1 MRRIHFTGGDLARL
15 RLRPTLGPVAE
26 TVFAFGPLGRA
37 AGGPHARWRGT
48 VAEQLR
54 ERPGLARLFT
64 GPKGRPREPED
75 LLCLVDQSAGV
86 DDSVLRALGLSQR
99 AATTSVLELWQVA
112 IAPYWHRVLAHLD
125 DECDA
130 RGRIAMT
137 GGVERLLATL
147 HPKVTWQP
155 PVLEIPGGPDAD
167 VHLDGRGLLLC
178 PSLFLTTRPAVLI
191 GSERESGLPALAF
204 AAPVDPAHAAALWD
218 EPGDSGQAL
227 AALVG
232 QTRAAVL
239 RALTATRTTS
249 QLAAQLGISLAGASQ
264 HTAVLRQTGL
274 ITTRRLRNTVLH
286 TVTPL
291 GMALLG
297 GTLRTPV
304 SVSTKER

>member
-1 MRRIHFTGGDLARL
+1 VRRIHFTVGDLARI

-26 TVFAFGPLGRA
+26 TVFAFGPLARA
-37 AGGPHARWRGT
+37 GNGPYSRWRGAAT
-48 VAEQLR
+48 EQLR
-54 ERPGLARLFT
+54 ERPGLARLLT
-64 GPKGRPREPED
+64 GPKGRSPEPED
-75 LLCLVDQSAGV
+75 LLCLIDKADGV
-86 DDSVLRALGLSQR
+86 DDSVLRGLGLSQR
-99 AATTSVLELWQVA
+99 GATTAVLELWQVA
-112 IAPYWHRVLAHLD
+112 IAPYWHRVLAYLE

-147 HPKVTWQP
+147 HPKVAWRP
-155 PVLEIPGGPDAD
+155 PVLEVPGGPDSD
-167 VHLDGRGLLLC
+167 VFLDGRGLLLC
-178 PSLFLTTRPAVLI
+178 PSLFLANRPGVLI
-191 GSERESGLPALAF
+191 GSERETGLPALAF
-204 AAPVDPAHAAALWD
+204 AAPPDPAHASALWD

-239 RALTATRTTS
+239 RALTATQTTT

-297 GTLRTPV
+297 GTLRT
-304 SVSTKER
+304 TAR

>member
-1 MRRIHFTGGDLARL
+1 MRIHFTVGDLAQV

-26 TVFAFGPLGRA
+26 TLFAFGPLGRA
-37 AGGPHARWRGT
+37 GVGPYSRWRGLVT
-48 VAEQLR
+48 EQLR
-54 ERPGLARLFT
+54 DRPALAALLN
-64 GPKGRPREPED
+64 GPKGRPPAPED
-75 LLCLVDQSAGV
+75 LLCLIDKAP
-86 DDSVLRALGLSQR
+86 DDSVLRALGLSRR
-99 AATTSVLELWQVA
+99 AAATAVLELWQVT
-112 IAPYWHRVLAHLD
+112 IAPYWHRVLACLD

-147 HPKVTWQP
+147 HPKVTWQS
-155 PVLEIPGGPDAD
+155 PVLEVPGGPDSD

-178 PSLFLTTRPAVLI
+178 PSLFLANRPAILI
-191 GSERESGLPALAF
+191 GAELESGLPAVAF
-204 AAPVDPAHAAALWD
+204 AAPPDAAHASLLWD
-218 EPGDSGQAL
+218 EPGDGGQAL

-249 QLAAQLGISLAGASQ
+249 QLAEQLGISLAGASQ

-274 ITTRRLRNTVLH
+274 ITTRRMRNTVLH

-297 GTLRTPV
+297 GKLR
-304 SVSTKER
+304 